1 MSTPVFERTPAA
13 ARSFTSDNR
22 TENATFRQKVNIG
35 YFMGIRSEAAQMG
48 VGTRLARRE
57 GAKAYGKM
65 SIRLNKRGAVE
76 APMK

>member
-1 MSTPVFERTPAA
+1 
-13 ARSFTSDNR
+13 
-22 TENATFRQKVNIG
+22 
-35 YFMGIRSEAAQMG
+35 MG